1 MCFSPVTLIL
11 NDNFQTNIRPV
22 VVCPDMSSPAQSF
35 ASDAQPIC
43 TSGSLSFFVLT
54 GLPTASPDTP
64 ASRQQHQN
72 TTRPNKT
79 IANPVRKVTRLEHRK
94 AYQNLSLRHS
104 SSSFDSVTVDV
115 KFVEAKRL
123 LMKIL
128 VLFNLKTNHSIA
140 LINATP
146 SRHCLLLY
154 EWRQLALLICIFRKG
169 FACGKRFTSNF
180 YLKTLLLMKHIKE
193 LLNGY

>member
-1 MCFSPVTLIL
+1 
-11 NDNFQTNIRPV
+11 
-22 VVCPDMSSPAQSF
+22 MSSPAQSF

-43 TSGSLSFFVLT
+43 TSGSLSLSFFDLT
-54 GLPTASPDTP
+54 GLPTASPGTP
-64 ASRQQHQN
+64 ASRQHQN

-79 IANPVRKVTRLEHRK
+79 IANPVRKVTRLEHRN

-104 SSSFDSVTVDV
+104 SSSLDSVTVDV

-128 VLFNLKTNHSIA
+128 VLFNLKTNHSVD

-146 SRHCLLLY
+146 ARHCLLLY
-154 EWRQLALLICIFRKG
+154 ERRQLALLICLFRRG
-169 FACGKRFTSNF
+169 CACGMRSISNNF
-180 YLKTLLLMKHIKE
+180 YLKTSLLMKPIKE
-193 LLNGY
+193 RIYGY